1 MINIV
6 ITQKLNELTN
16 KQIILLDKEII
27 RLEKLNKS
35 IKYKNSDMIDGIGQ
49 KSYYIKY
56 GIISKNQDTID
67 ELYSLKHKLKQKY

>member
-35 IKYKNSDMIDGIGQ
+35 IKYKNSDMIDGVKQ
-49 KSYYIKY
+49 ESFYIKY
-56 GIISKNQDTID
+56 GIISKNQDMIN
-67 ELYSLKHKLKQKY
+67 EIYSLKHKLTSKY